1 MEATAVRNLTFKQ
14 REKIFDLKDK
24 IVEIRTMLK
33 TMLKKIL
40 FVGLFIWGFSALA
53 VPETKLSII
62 YQLLNEKELF
72 SIHSFTGQNNLSLK
86 YLKFGEEKGTKGS
99 LIFVNGMGE
108 NIVMYLELF
117 YDLYLQGWSPI
128 YTYDHRGQGLSDR
141 ILPDPYVGYV
151 EDWSFYREDLNT
163 FVQLVLRDAEP
174 QNLFL
179 IANSM
184 GAAITLEYLQ
194 NSQNQQK
201 INAVILSSP
210 FFGLNARGFGFAEPV
225 FPHIIQLVCVFR
237 NCLNPIVGPGS
248 RHLKPEVTQKRIT
261 SSKARYDLFIQGAK
275 MYSAG
280 YIVPSLDWVIK
291 AFRMNRRIMDR
302 ENSTTMPLLILQ
314 AQQDRVVSNRKQKK
328 LCQRLENCS
337 LKVIDGRHD
346 LFIEA
351 DEIRDQ
357 AFLEAIRFFQKHL
370 KNRE

>member
-1 MEATAVRNLTFKQ
+1 
-14 REKIFDLKDK
+14 
-24 IVEIRTMLK
+24 
-33 TMLKKIL
+33 MLKKIL
-40 FVGLFIWGFSALA
+40 FIGLFIWVLPALA
-53 VPETKLSII
+53 VPETKLSIV

-72 SIHSFTGQNNLSLK
+72 SIHSFTGQNNLPLK
-86 YLKFGEEKGTKGS
+86 YLKFGENKGSKGS

-141 ILPDPYVGYV
+141 VLPDPHVGYV
-151 EDWSFYREDLNT
+151 EDWSFYREDLKT
-163 FVQLVLRDAEP
+163 FVQLVLRDSELDE

-179 IANSM
+179 MANSM
-184 GAAITLEYLQ
+184 GSAIAVEYLQ
-194 NSQNQQK
+194 NSQDQQK
-201 INAVILSSP
+201 IFNAVILSSP
-210 FFGLNARGFGFAEPV
+210 FFGLNAKGFGFAEPV
-225 FPHIIQLVCVFR
+225 FPHIIQLVCLFR
-237 NCLNPIVGPGS
+237 DCLDPIVGSDS
-248 RHLKPEVTQKRIT
+248 RYLKPEVTQKRIT

-280 YIVPSLDWVIK
+280 YIVPSLDWVVK
-291 AFRMNRRIMDR
+291 AFRMNRRIMNR
-302 ENSTTMPLLILQ
+302 ENNIILPLLILQ
-314 AQQDRVVSNRKQKK
+314 AQQDSVVSNRKQRKFCQK
-328 LCQRLENCS
+328 LEDCS

-357 AFLEAIRFFQKHL
+357 AFLETVRFFQKHL